1 MKIFIDGKQVARH
14 DRRHEYGHTY
24 EKEHMASN
32 SQVMMERS
40 AAYYVTWAGNKSE
53 DCKAYITEIFNPQ
66 RTSQPEEVYY
76 RLCDAVLASY
86 RRHESALVDLTC
98 RQCLE
103 HSVFSYRR
111 FESILNHNQITQ
123 PDDEPCL
130 FAPVPT
136 GHVNMRG
143 SGYFK

>member
-1 MKIFIDGKQVARH
+1 MARAE
-14 DRRHEYGHTY
+14 RQ
-24 EKEHMASN
+24 
-32 SQVMMERS
+32 SQEC
-40 AAYYVTWAGNKSE
+40 G
-53 DCKAYITEIFNPQ
+53 AYITEVFNPG

-86 RRHESALVDLTC
+86 RKHESALVNLTC

-103 HSVFSYRR
+103 YRVFSYKR
-111 FESILNHNQITQ
+111 FEAILKHNMVTQ

-136 GHVNMRG
+136 NHANMRG
-143 SGYFK
+143 SNYFK